1 MIHQIEAAFVGYG
14 YGIND
19 SKRRYSLEYH
29 LKMVISSLHPISH
42 LHFSKENNSNVGC
55 GDRFVC
61 CERLELGSFTPEDVT
76 NSDFVSP

>member
-1 MIHQIEAAFVGYG
+1 
-14 YGIND
+14 
-19 SKRRYSLEYH
+19 
-29 LKMVISSLHPISH
+29 MVISSLHPISH